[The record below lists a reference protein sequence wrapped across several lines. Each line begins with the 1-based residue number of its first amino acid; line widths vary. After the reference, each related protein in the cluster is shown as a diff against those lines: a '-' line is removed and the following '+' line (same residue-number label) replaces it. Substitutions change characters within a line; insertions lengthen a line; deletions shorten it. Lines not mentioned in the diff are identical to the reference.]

1 MLPYFVD
8 PWNKCVK
15 TLWPKLKI
23 FNSLYM
29 PGFGPWL
36 TSALAI
42 KWPFAKLFP
51 FRSVSSNLLTTGYTV
66 WLELNYRDFTEICLC
81 CSGYDK
87 AKFISS
93 LIFPDRILSATNI
106 PSFLSPSLFE
116 QQTSYSALL
125 LDSDL
130 LSRKDVITDY
140 SRISVCFSQ
149 RRFGVLFEWS
159 AELLPIK
166 AFQWNLVY

>member
-23 FNSLYM
+23 FNSLYV

-51 FRSVSSNLLTTGYTV
+51 FRSVSSNLLTRGYTV

-87 AKFISS
+87 VKFISS
-93 LIFPDRILSATNI
+93 LIFPDRCYQPLTFY
-106 PSFLSPSLFE
+106 PSSVHRCLNNKPLTQLCSW
-116 QQTSYSALL
+116 
-125 LDSDL
+125 
-130 LSRKDVITDY
+130 I
-140 SRISVCFSQ
+140 RICYRERMS
-149 RRFGVLFEWS
+149 
-159 AELLPIK
+159 
-166 AFQWNLVY
+166 